1 MDMNLDIDRIL
12 YADMQN
18 ALRHQAVILYEDE
31 RSLLLQD
38 ISSGL
43 TYCTALDAEAA
54 ANMIGH
60 IKDFDILVSHD
71 EYCNQAI
78 QQRFHITY
86 ENCCYHC
93 VYTGHKRFFVDL
105 PAGFHFAFVD
115 ERYMEDVIA
124 LYRKEMPELANA
136 AYMRK
141 AMDYGLIGVFHGDEL
156 AGFMGVHEGGS
167 GSMGMLEVKS
177 CYKRKGL
184 GSALEKAV
192 INMQLERGK
201 IPYGEIFIDNT
212 ASLKLQEH
220 VGLTIGDRLTYW
232 FYK

>member
-1 MDMNLDIDRIL
+1 
-12 YADMQN
+12 
-18 ALRHQAVILYEDE
+18 
-31 RSLLLQD
+31 
-38 ISSGL
+38 
-43 TYCTALDAEAA
+43 
-54 ANMIGH
+54 
-60 IKDFDILVSHD
+60 
-71 EYCNQAI
+71 
-78 QQRFHITY
+78 
-86 ENCCYHC
+86 
-93 VYTGHKRFFVDL
+93 
-105 PAGFHFAFVD
+105 
-115 ERYMEDVIA
+115 
-124 LYRKEMPELANA
+124 
-136 AYMRK
+136 
-141 AMDYGLIGVFHGDEL
+141 MDYGLIGVFHGDEL